1 MDKSEDQS
9 NHDFRLRKDEIIRG
23 HDSYFKIIKDSN
35 TVSAEFL
42 KAFVNKPDSDS
53 VDFTK
58 SPLFTHNVK
67 VGFIIAKKKISK
79 ANFRNRIK
87 RLLKES
93 YRLNRN
99 SSGLLYLKLN
109 ILFTLN
115 DKGYAYFRDNR
126 DAGLDFVYN
135 DMRNLLGKIKN
146 KFITTNN

>member
-42 KAFVNKPDSDS
+42 KAFVNIPDSDP

-67 VGFIIAKKKISK
+67 VGFIIAKKKIRK

-99 SSGLLYLKLN
+99 SSGLLYLKIN

-126 DAGLDFVYN
+126 AAGLDFVSI
-135 DMRNLLGKIKN
+135 DMRDLLGKIKN
-146 KFITTNN
+146 KFITTNS